1 MSNLLRL
8 LFLVLCL
15 PTLLLAQGETG
26 ITLSFG
32 QPGEVGSFEARFSK
46 KTAGIVWL
54 KAKDHYVS
62 VEAANRETKE
72 SSDYLLLIDNSNHGL
87 RLFQAQN
94 GVFGKDPAMSDW
106 DMQQID
112 GGVKFTLAD
121 GKGLVLEKVFQYEQ
135 QARGF
140 TVTLTLRNDG
150 AEVGGTQAFWLGGP
164 SLVSPKEASLFGD
177 VSIAIAAPVEG
188 DAVTAKPSTE
198 VASQPLEITPS
209 MLSFAGSSNRFF
221 GAFVYPKDDASK
233 AALAGLTV
241 ETVPPRAGVEPA
253 DNASTRV
260 VFALNMAL
268 PAKNQAT
275 TLRYGLYLGPKSYRV
290 FATLP
295 EPERF
300 EPILTHDL
308 EPPCCGISVPGG
320 RHMAV
325 FLLGL
330 LGWFTDILDNWGFAI
345 ILLTILVRGAMF
357 PINFHMQK
365 TMRAFG
371 AKMAKLKPKMDAM
384 KKQYADDPKAYQQ
397 AMIAFNRE
405 NKVMPPIGGCLPMFL
420 TMPIYIGLFTALRTA
435 YDLRQQ
441 PFLSWIDDLSTSDA
455 LFNLGFWPD
464 QFNLLPLLWMGLFI
478 TMTLRQPLPTD
489 PQQRQMQMMMRFMPI
504 MFGVMLYT
512 YASALLLYMVTS
524 MLWSL
529 VESMIVK
536 KILGPADPNAGMMP
550 TPM

>member
-1 MSNLLRL
+1 M
-8 LFLVLCL
+8 
-15 PTLLLAQGETG
+15 
-26 ITLSFG
+26 
-32 QPGEVGSFEARFSK
+32 
-46 KTAGIVWL
+46 
-54 KAKDHYVS
+54 
-62 VEAANRETKE
+62 
-72 SSDYLLLIDNSNHGL
+72 
-87 RLFQAQN
+87 
-94 GVFGKDPAMSDW
+94 
-106 DMQQID
+106 
-112 GGVKFTLAD
+112 
-121 GKGLVLEKVFQYEQ
+121 
-135 QARGF
+135 
-140 TVTLTLRNDG
+140 
-150 AEVGGTQAFWLGGP
+150 
-164 SLVSPKEASLFGD
+164 
-177 VSIAIAAPVEG
+177 SIAIAAPVEG

-290 FATLP
+290 FATMP

-345 ILLTILVRGAMF
+345 ILLTILVRGAML

-435 YDLRQQ
+435 YYLRQQ